1 MNAVAP
7 DSSGPETGTARSSA
21 AGDSAAAVDPRP
33 VRGARGE
40 SLAARW
46 YESRGYD
53 VLERNWRC
61 PDGELDLILRH
72 GATLVF
78 SEVKVRSSDRFGT
91 GAEAVSASK
100 QRRIRRLATRWLAE
114 GNAPRRR
121 SGSQDVPERG
131 SMGPG
136 RDEFRFD
143 VVSITG
149 GQIEVIQDA
158 F

>member
-1 MNAVAP
+1 MTLRRP
-7 DSSGPETGTARSSA
+7 WTPGRSGE
-21 AGDSAAAVDPRP
+21 
-33 VRGARGE
+33 RGAN
-40 SLAARW
+40 RW
-46 YESRGYD
+46 PRVGTKAGATTCW
-53 VLERNWRC
+53 RNWRC

-136 RDEFRFD
+136 RDAFRFD